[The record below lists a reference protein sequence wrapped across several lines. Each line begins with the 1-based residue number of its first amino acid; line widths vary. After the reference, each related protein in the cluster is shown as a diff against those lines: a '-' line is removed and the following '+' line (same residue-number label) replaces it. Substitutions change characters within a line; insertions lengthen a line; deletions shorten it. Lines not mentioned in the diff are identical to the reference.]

1 MNRIS
6 IHIANNKHA
15 SDKKVGAVI
24 NIPDPAP
31 DDKGGFLAFSQPKEA
46 EKFTGAE
53 QKKRTS
59 AELSKEGVEDSE
71 EEDVV
76 AEKMSKKKAAA
87 ADIPSIV
94 TDFEKNDERMPG
106 AKKFIIK
113 ERDEE
118 SDWVINRRRL
128 KAKTLYRP
136 LPAAESSH
144 ICKASTRNFDEN
156 DDEMTHGATSK
167 WTRGCSNH
175 ESLKGNYHNVDNIL
189 FKTALMD
196 VPTNIYTYN
205 SSMCFPQVL
214 DHDVDLSS
222 VNSPFF
228 CQNEHSRCCDIDG
241 DIGMDENSSTG
252 RYAEVGSSEEGRDDD
267 VFSGEA
273 QGVARR
279 YQSFP
284 GEASH
289 FDK

>member
-6 IHIANNKHA
+6 VHIANNKHA

-24 NIPDPAP
+24 NVPGPSLEHRTIKEASWHS
-31 DDKGGFLAFSQPKEA
+31 SQPKEA
-46 EKFTGAE
+46 EKFTGAK

-87 ADIPSIV
+87 AGIPSIV
-94 TDFEKNDERMPG
+94 TDFEKNDKKKPTPRGLQRMPG

-113 ERDEE
+113 DKDEE
-118 SDWVINRRRL
+118 SDWVINRRRI
-128 KAKTLYRP
+128 KAKTLSRP

-156 DDEMTHGATSK
+156 DDEMTDGATSK
-167 WTRGCSNH
+167 WIRGCSTH
-175 ESLKGNYHNVDNIL
+175 ESLKHL
-189 FKTALMD
+189 
-196 VPTNIYTYN
+196 P
-205 SSMCFPQVL
+205 
-214 DHDVDLSS
+214 S

-252 RYAEVGSSEEGRDDD
+252 RYAEVGSSEEGGDDD

-279 YQSFP
+279 YQFFP